1 MSARGPRSTV
11 RALLVALAA
20 PLAAQLAAAPSSPG
34 PDALDALM
42 HELAA
47 RPSGHVTFIEVQHLA
62 VLDRP
67 LESSGELL
75 YEAPDR
81 LEKRILKP
89 RPETLV
95 LAHGVLSAT
104 RGKHT
109 RTVELAAWP
118 QVAPLLESLR
128 ATLSGDRAT
137 LERIFSVGLEG
148 DAMRWTLELTPRD
161 PEAARAVT
169 RVIIRGESASLRTVE
184 ILLADGDRSLLTIGP
199 EVAP

>member
-20 PLAAQLAAAPSSPG
+20 PLAAQLAAAPSSLG

-47 RPSGHVTFIEVQHLA
+47 RPSGHVTFTEVQHLA

-81 LEKRILKP
+81 LEKRTLSP

-95 LAHGVLSAT
+95 LAHGTLSAT
-104 RGKHT
+104 RGKRT
-109 RTVELAAWP
+109 RTLDLAAYP
-118 QVAPLLESLR
+118 QLAPLVEGLR
-128 ATLSGDRAT
+128 ATLAGDRAA
-137 LERIFSVGLEG
+137 LERLFSVRL
-148 DAMRWTLELTPRD
+148 DQDLLRWTLALAPRD
-161 PEAARAVT
+161 AASARLV
-169 RVIIRGESASLRTVE
+169 REVRISGEQADVKTVE
-184 ILLADGDRSLLTIGP
+184 VLQADGDRSLLTIGRELP
-199 EVAP
+199 